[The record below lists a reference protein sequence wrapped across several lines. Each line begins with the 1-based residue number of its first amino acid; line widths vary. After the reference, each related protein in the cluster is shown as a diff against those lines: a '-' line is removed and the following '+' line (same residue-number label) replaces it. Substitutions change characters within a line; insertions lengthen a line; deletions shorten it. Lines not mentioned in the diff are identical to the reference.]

1 MNRLAKCFVAL
12 SMLCPLLLSAQG
24 APNQGGGSKISVP
37 VALAKMANE
46 VEIYRYTGQIIPI
59 STVSIV
65 SRISADLKEVGFKE
79 GDFVKEGQ
87 LLYTF
92 DDTRYAATL
101 KSDQSKIAEY
111 EAKLIYAKN
120 DYERTNEL
128 FKKGVSTKDEM
139 ESALSQYKSY
149 QASLLGAQAAVILA
163 EDDFKHCK
171 IYSPISGAIGLTNYT
186 EGNYITP
193 SSGVLATI
201 VQLDPIRLKFSMSSR
216 DFLKNFKDLK
226 GLKENCT
233 VRIKLADGTFYEDEG
248 EIEFVNNE
256 AVRTTDTILVFARFK
271 NPNTRLL
278 PNNTVA
284 VYLQNKNGKQKVSIP
299 ATALMHDDE
308 SSYVFVLDENDVPT
322 RRNVV
327 LGRTVG
333 DVQFIDSGL
342 EAGDRVVSD
351 GPHKIIEKVKVN
363 VVEQGEK

>member
-1 MNRLAKCFVAL
+1 MNRLKVF
-12 SMLCPLLLSAQG
+12 LLLLLAASPILSAQESQG
-24 APNQGGGSKISVP
+24 AKISVP
-37 VALAKMANE
+37 VAEAKLANE
-46 VEIYRYTGQIIPI
+46 IEVYRYTGQIIPI
-59 STVSIV
+59 STVNIV
-65 SRISADLKEVGFKE
+65 SRISADLMQVGFKE
-79 GDFVKEGQ
+79 GDYVKEGQ

-101 KSDQSKIAEY
+101 KSDQAKIAEY

-139 ESALSQYKSY
+139 ESALSQYKYY
-149 QASLLGAQAAVILA
+149 QASLWGAQADIILA
-163 EDDFKHCK
+163 EDDLKHCK

-216 DFLKNFKDLK
+216 DFLKNFTDIK
-226 GLKENCT
+226 GLMSNCT
-233 VRIKLADGTFYEDEG
+233 VKIKLADGTFYEDEG

-256 AVRTTDTILVFARFK
+256 AVRTTDTILVFAKFK
-271 NPNTRLL
+271 NPNSRLL

-284 VYLQNKNGKQKVSIP
+284 VYLQNKKEKQKVSIP
-299 ATALMHDDE
+299 ATALMHDEE
-308 SSYVFVLDENDVPT
+308 SSYVYVLDKDNIPS

-327 LGRTVG
+327 LGRTIG

-342 EAGDRVVSD
+342 AVGDRVVSD
-351 GPHKIIEKVKVN
+351 GPHKIIENVKVN
-363 VVEQGEK
+363 VVE